1 MHIAVIGGGVT
12 GASVAYFLGK
22 LGGDDTDVTVY
33 ESGHIA
39 GDRGSTAYSA
49 GLVRHT
55 YSTAL
60 QVKIARRG
68 SEFLYN
74 LEEHTGED
82 GGVHKNGYLKLV
94 NEDAEA
100 SVRRMASF
108 VEDVGIDV
116 DLIEPERLES
126 VFPGIDTTNVSLGML
141 DTEAGFAD
149 PYLVTNALM
158 NRARELGVEIHT
170 KTPVEDIGVE
180 NGAVSAVESS
190 RGTDEVDVVVNAA
203 GPWGAEVGAMVG
215 LDLPLKLF
223 ESKLVALESDTP
235 YKLSYPS
242 VSDVA
247 VRPDIYTKPEP
258 GNEFIVGGI
267 ERPPVDPDVGLEG
280 VNNEYLDKLLDR
292 IELRFPEFADA
303 RIIDS
308 WSGLVTM
315 TPDSH
320 HIAGE
325 ADTVDNFFN
334 IVGASGHGFKEAPAF
349 GESIAQ
355 EILGHEPRFDLTPYR
370 FERFEEDDRIEQ
382 DKALFGDHH
391 EDD

>member
-1 MHIAVIGGGVT
+1 MKIAVIGGGVS
-12 GASVAYFLGK
+12 GASVAYFLGR
-22 LGGDDTDVTVY
+22 LGGEDTEVTVY
-33 ESGHIA
+33 ESGHIS
-39 GDRGSTAYSA
+39 GNKGSTAYSA

-94 NEDAEA
+94 NEDAEE

-116 DLIEPERLES
+116 DLIEPERMKE
-126 VFPGIDTTNVSLGML
+126 VFPGIDTTEVSLGML
-141 DTEAGFAD
+141 DTAAGFAD
-149 PYLVTNALM
+149 PYLVTNALI
-158 NRARELGVEIHT
+158 NTAQELGVTVHT
-170 KTPVEDIGVE
+170 KTPIEDIQVE
-180 NGAVSAVESS
+180 NGTVAAVESS
-190 RGTDEVDVVVNAA
+190 RGTEEVDVVVNAA
-203 GPWGAEVGAMVG
+203 GPWAGRIGEMVG
-215 LDLPLKLF
+215 LDLPLKWH

-235 YKLSYPS
+235 YELDYPS

-247 VRPDIYTKPEP
+247 VQPDIYTKPES
-258 GNEFIVGGI
+258 GGEFIVGGI
-267 ERPPVDPDVGLEG
+267 ERPSVDLDTGVEG
-280 VNNEYLDKLLDR
+280 VDNEFLEHILERL
-292 IELRFPEFADA
+292 ELRFPEFADA

-308 WSGLVTM
+308 WSGVVTM
-315 TPDSH
+315 SPDSH

-325 ADTVDNFFN
+325 TTAVDNFFN
-334 IVGASGHGFKEAPAF
+334 IAGPSGHGFKEAPAF

-355 EILGHEPRFDLTPYR
+355 EILGQEPRFDLTPYR
-370 FERFEEDDRIEQ
+370 FERFAEDDPIEQ

-391 EDD
+391 VED